1 MYWAYKKITDYTEE
15 ELQCVYDRLTPSRKA
30 RIRQLRRAEDK
41 KRSLAAE
48 ALVYHLLRKHWGI
61 TCAQLHSRSSGEP
74 YLTGCPLHVSISHC
88 DQVVACAVSQV
99 PVGIDVERIQ
109 PIDPGVCRYACVA
122 EEMEYVFRGTQPLD
136 REKIRDTDTLQ
147 RFFEVWTA
155 KEAYFKKCGTGIT
168 DMKLVNILPL
178 QRQSH
183 VAEDYFI
190 QIL

>member
-88 DQVVACAVSQV
+88 DQMVACAISQV

-109 PIDPGVCRYACVA
+109 AYAAMPALRKKWSMCSGEHSRLTGRKSAMRVRCSAFLKSGQQRKPISKNA
-122 EEMEYVFRGTQPLD
+122 ER
-136 REKIRDTDTLQ
+136 
-147 RFFEVWTA
+147 A
-155 KEAYFKKCGTGIT
+155 
-168 DMKLVNILPL
+168 LP
-178 QRQSH
+178 
-183 VAEDYFI
+183 I
-190 QIL
+190 